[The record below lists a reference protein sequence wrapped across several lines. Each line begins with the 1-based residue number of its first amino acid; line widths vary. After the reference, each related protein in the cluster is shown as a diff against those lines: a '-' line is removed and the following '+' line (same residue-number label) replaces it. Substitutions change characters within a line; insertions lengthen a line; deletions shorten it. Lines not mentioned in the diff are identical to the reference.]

1 MTVNHDVAG
10 SSPAWGAKKDTE
22 LIVQYLFCFI
32 VCIIM
37 YLDSILMIFTKCENT
52 GIESFFVFLKHRT
65 TSGTQSSAFHL
76 INNLL
81 HTQSLLLH
89 DLLYS

>member
-1 MTVNHDVAG
+1 MSMKLFLFKLN
-10 SSPAWGAKKDTE
+10 PLWGAKKDTE
-22 LIVQYLFCFI
+22 LIVQYLFCFM